1 MTSLKPV
8 WLDLE
13 LRKDIDDSLTLLF
26 AIEKKLDIKA
36 ISIHDP
42 SINELKLLNG
52 LFKKLNQQ
60 IPVFITGNIT
70 EYLPEEDIVSCLI
83 PFCDNEVINYSLL
96 NSSDPFLQGQYTVFC
111 GGSLTTLSQLIK
123 INNSIDAVVQGGYAS
138 YKIVPEHAVLS
149 KFKKRDKVPTWNL
162 NLDLNASDSVLQSN
176 IPITFVSKNICHS
189 SWTNAEQVR
198 KDTLFYEI
206 FSTYLKDSNSE
217 AKCLHDVLA
226 FMSIT
231 DSDLIKFKPVNL
243 YHTDHDIPKW
253 WSELNENSSHKISV
267 DYNQQKFFENLLIM

>member
-1 MTSLKPV
+1 MSSLKPV

-13 LRKDIDDSLTLLF
+13 LRKDIDDTLTLLF
-26 AIEKKLDIKA
+26 AIEKKIPIKA
-36 ISIHDP
+36 VSINDP

-52 LFKKLNQQ
+52 LFKKLNQH
-60 IPVFITGNIT
+60 IPVFITGNVT
-70 EYLPEEDIVSCLI
+70 EYTSDTDIVSCLI
-83 PFCDNEVINYSLL
+83 QSCDPEPIQYSLL
-96 NSSDPFLQGQYTVFC
+96 NSADPFLQGQYTVFC

-123 INNSIDAVVQGGYAS
+123 INYSIDAVVQGGYAS

-198 KDTLFYEI
+198 KDTLFYKI

-226 FMSIT
+226 FM
-231 DSDLIKFKPVNL
+231 
-243 YHTDHDIPKW
+243 
-253 WSELNENSSHKISV
+253 
-267 DYNQQKFFENLLIM
+267 